1 MRRVKMVMNRN
12 RLICG
17 GSQPVFLILLSF
29 FFLETVTSHQGFT
42 SEDASLALYT
52 PALVS
57 IHQNL

>member
-1 MRRVKMVMNRN
+1 MVLNRN

-17 GSQPVFLILLSF
+17 GSQPVFYFTFF
-29 FFLETVTSHQGFT
+29 FFLETVTSHQGLT